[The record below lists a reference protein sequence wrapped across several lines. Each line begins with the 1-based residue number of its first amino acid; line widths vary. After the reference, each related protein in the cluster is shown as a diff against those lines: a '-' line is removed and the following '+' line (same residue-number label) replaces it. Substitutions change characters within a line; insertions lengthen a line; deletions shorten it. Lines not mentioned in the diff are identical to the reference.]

1 MVRVSITFPLR
12 GFLQPASHLYG
23 LRTHVFS
30 LIPACALSVFPVR
43 RNSAKPQKICPSVP
57 CRVSYLSLPAG
68 FLTFRSLCLVL
79 LGVPH
84 VRSYPESHVFCVYKQ
99 RSLPFSAVQ
108 RRGVS
113 GSSFSNSLRLSA
125 AVCVGVITVVS
136 RSRVVSESRVL
147 LQLYLRVIT
156 E

>member
-1 MVRVSITFPLR
+1 MFCVSITFPLR

-30 LIPACALSVFPVR
+30 LIPARALSVFPVK

-57 CRVSYLSLPAG
+57 CRVSHLLC
-68 FLTFRSLCLVL
+68 LCLVL